1 MTGHGFTSAFAA
13 DLDQFL
19 AFKQAM
25 GFTGA
30 SRIWYLKRFDA
41 YCSRRGATVFDR
53 ATVEGW
59 VAEELD
65 RRGAYRSWLSYIRDF
80 GRWLAVHR
88 DPDAY
93 VLSSTWKAPFVR
105 ARPYLLAGQQ
115 IDRFFTAAAHVE
127 ADSPWRW
134 QATAFFVLMHC
145 CGTRTGEARGLR
157 RQDVDLRTGHVAIPQ
172 SKGRRGRRLPVTGDV
187 LDVLRSCDRA
197 SHARFPARQAFFVSA
212 TGAPVTATA
221 VGAFFRRIWDQAGLP
236 RPAAGTQ
243 PRPYD
248 LRHHFAYA
256 NLERWMADGTDVA
269 AMLPYL
275 SAYMGHATFES
286 TYYYVH
292 TSPDFL
298 SAYAGITRRASSA
311 LLPEVG
317 FA

>member
-1 MTGHGFTSAFAA
+1 MTGHGFASVFAA

-19 AFKQAM
+19 AYKEAM

-30 SRIWYLKRFDA
+30 SRIWYLRQFDA
-41 YCSRRGATVFDR
+41 YCAGHRATVFDR

-59 VAEELD
+59 VTEQLG
-65 RRGAYRSWLSYIRDF
+65 RSGAYRSWFSYIRDF

-88 DPDAY
+88 DPDSY
-93 VLSSTWKAPFVR
+93 VLDSTWRAPFVP
-105 ARPYLLAGQQ
+105 AHPYLLDREQ
-115 IDRFFTAAAHVE
+115 IDRFFAAAAHVR

-134 QATAFFVLMHC
+134 QATAFFVLMHS
-145 CGTRTGEARGLR
+145 CGIRTGEARRLR
-157 RQDVDLRTGHVAIPQ
+157 REDVDLRTGHVTIPQ
-172 SKGRRGRRLPVTGDV
+172 SKGHRGRRLPVTGDV
-187 LDVLRSCDRA
+187 LAVLRSADQV
-197 SHARFPARQAFFVSA
+197 SHARYPARQTFFISA
-212 TGAPVTATA
+212 TGAPVTPTA
-221 VGAFFRRIWDQAGLP
+221 VGAVFRRIWDQAGLP
-236 RPAAGTQ
+236 RPTGGTQ

-256 NLERWMADGTDVA
+256 NLERWMAEGADVT

-275 SAYMGHATFES
+275 SAYMGHATVES

-292 TSPDFL
+292 TSPDFMA
-298 SAYAGITRRASSA
+298 AYAGITRRASSA